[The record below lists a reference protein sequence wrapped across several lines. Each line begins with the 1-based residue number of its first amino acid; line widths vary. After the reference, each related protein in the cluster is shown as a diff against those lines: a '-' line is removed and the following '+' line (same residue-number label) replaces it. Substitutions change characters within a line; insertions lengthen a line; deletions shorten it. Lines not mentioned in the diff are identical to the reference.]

1 MMEII
6 YDHENLQNRLY
17 KINRIINVHRNH
29 VFEMYTFKDPG
40 IRSTTSFLSS
50 VTQLDKLLIQ
60 IQKDF
65 RRISQ
70 SSHLIE
76 INEIAFVFRCIDEID
91 KILEKN
97 ISRFKTVHNKYYREE
112 NIFHLAFFINKAVNK
127 LYNELTSDSIILG
140 SRMRSC
146 LLLLNK
152 QP

>member
-1 MMEII
+1 MLEII

-65 RRISQ
+65 RRILQ
-70 SSHLIE
+70 NSHLIE

-97 ISRFKTVHNKYYREE
+97 LSRFKTVHNRYYRED